1 MKTVLIMRKNALCN
15 NLIMDWMIVTPSLE
29 EELSIERSVRE
40 VQNCDDNEMLRHL
53 CEALVRQ
60 SWHQGKL
67 LAQAVN
73 HIASLDDEF
82 D

>member
-1 MKTVLIMRKNALCN
+1 
-15 NLIMDWMIVTPSLE
+15 MDWMIVTPSLE

-40 VQNCDDNEMLRHL
+40 VQSCDDNEMLRHL

-67 LAQAVN
+67 LAQAVT
-73 HIASLDDEF
+73 HIASLDGEF

>member
-1 MKTVLIMRKNALCN
+1 MGWS
-15 NLIMDWMIVTPSLE
+15 DWMIVTPSLE

-40 VQNCDDNEMLRHL
+40 VQRCDDNQTLRSL

-67 LAQAVN
+67 LSQAVD
-73 HIASLDDEF
+73 HIASLDIESG
-82 D
+82 

>member
-1 MKTVLIMRKNALCN
+1 MALIMRKNALCN

-40 VQNCDDNEMLRHL
+40 VQGCNDNEMLRHL

-67 LAQAVN
+67 LSQAVD
-73 HIASLDDEF
+73 HIASLDIESG
-82 D
+82 

>member
-1 MKTVLIMRKNALCN
+1 MVLIMRKNALCN
-15 NLIMDWMIVTPSLE
+15 NPIMDWMVVSPTLE

-73 HIASLDDEF
+73 HIASLDAEF

>member
-1 MKTVLIMRKNALCN
+1 MRRNALCSN
-15 NLIMDWMIVTPSLE
+15 PMGWADWMIVTPSLE

-40 VQNCDDNEMLRHL
+40 VQSCDDNEMLRHL

-73 HIASLDDEF
+73 HIASLDAEF

>member
-1 MKTVLIMRKNALCN
+1 MALIMRKNALCSN
-15 NLIMDWMIVTPSLE
+15 PMDWMIVTPSVE

-40 VQNCDDNEMLRHL
+40 VQGCDDNEMLRHL

>member
-1 MKTVLIMRKNALCN
+1 MVLIMRKNALCN
-15 NLIMDWMIVTPSLE
+15 NPMDWMIATPTLE

-40 VQNCDDNEMLRHL
+40 VQNCDDNEMLKQL

-67 LAQAVN
+67 LSQAVN
-73 HIASLDDEF
+73 HIASLDVGID
-82 D
+82 